1 MAGLTSDIDTGGAG
15 DYATLGAALSGQA
28 QDLTDGGGDTWTGT
42 TRSSDDSADASS
54 ALANGWTTG
63 ATTWM
68 KVIAAAGEEALKSS
82 YSTTRYRLELTD
94 DECLYTLESY
104 ISYVGIQCKPTFSA
118 GTPYGLRVH
127 SSTPAGTVDMDSCR
141 IEGSGGGSGPI
152 IGVQLGSGDVT
163 ANIYNN
169 ILDNIGTFG
178 VSNVGISEGAGTAN
192 VYNNIIRDC
201 GRGVLNASGA
211 TLIAK
216 NNAVFDCTDDF
227 VLLGTNTLDFNAS
240 DDGDGTNAKAPLG
253 ADWANEYAGY
263 ASGNFTLTTGG
274 NCEGGGIDDPGSGL
288 YSTDMDG
295 DAYISTWS
303 IGVDAKTVVGG
314 EVFIENLTDQI
325 SKGMKPQTAA
335 GMGGVLVE

>member
-1 MAGLTSDIDTGGAG
+1 MASLTSDIDAGGAG

-28 QDLTDGGGDTWTGT
+28 RDLTDGGGDTWTGT
-42 TRSSDDSADASS
+42 TRSSDDSADGSS

-104 ISYVGIQCKPTFSA
+104 ISYVGIQCKPAYSA

-141 IEGSGGGSGPI
+141 IEGSGGGSGSI
-152 IGVQLGSGDVT
+152 IGVRLGSGNVT

-169 ILDNIGTFG
+169 VLDNIGTFG
-178 VSNVGISEGAGTAN
+178 VGNVGIFGGAGTAN

-201 GRGVLNASGA
+201 GRGVENSSGA

-240 DDGDGTNAKAPLG
+240 DDGDGDHPIAPLDG
-253 ADWANEYAGY
+253 DWDKEFVDSSNGD
-263 ASGNFTLTTGG
+263 FTVLVDG
-274 NCEGGGIDDPGSGL
+274 NCKEGGVNDPGSGL
-288 YSTDMDG
+288 FSVDIEG
-295 DAYISTWS
+295 DTYVVDSWPV
-303 IGVDAKTVVGG
+303 GVDQFVAPGG
-314 EVFIENLTDQI
+314 GASL
-325 SKGMKPQTAA
+325 SMPLSYYYRRRRR
-335 GMGGVLVE
+335 M